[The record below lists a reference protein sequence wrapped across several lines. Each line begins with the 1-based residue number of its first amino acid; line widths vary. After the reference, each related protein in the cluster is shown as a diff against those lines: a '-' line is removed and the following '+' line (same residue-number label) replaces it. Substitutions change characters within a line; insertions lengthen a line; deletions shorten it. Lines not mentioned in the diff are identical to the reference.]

1 MGMNSA
7 NAIGDRGEAIFHA
20 VMTRFH
26 GQLPLFRVSHL
37 GEKWP
42 LVDFVCELEG
52 PWKRQRPFFLA
63 QVKATQGGFTKNGQ
77 RLKVRIA
84 AERALALSAYKAPV
98 YLVGVDEKS
107 ERAFVVGAAGRR
119 ISGLTSLHCGG
130 ELNTAGRR
138 ALWDEVRRY
147 WTNMPRQTGWTNFRE
162 PRWK

>member
-1 MGMNSA
+1 MNSA
-7 NAIGDRGEAIFHA
+7 NHIGDRGEAIFHA

-26 GQLPLFRVSHL
+26 GRLPLFRVRHL

-63 QVKATQGGFTKNGQ
+63 QVKATQQGFTKDGR
-77 RLKVRIA
+77 RLKVSIKA
-84 AERALALSAYKAPV
+84 KRALALSAYKAPV
-98 YLVGVDEKS
+98 YVVGVDEQS

-119 ISGLTSLHCGG
+119 ISGLSSIYCGG
-130 ELNTAGRR
+130 ELNTSGRR

-147 WTNMPRQTGWTNFRE
+147 WLKVPRQKRWTAFHE
-162 PRWK
+162 PKWK